1 MGDRLQV
8 PSDQAATWTEATG
21 LSRVWS
27 NPVVRGMLLFSAFRA
42 VYGMGILVV
51 TWFLATSDEAPWWT
65 SLLFLAFSMVF
76 SRLLLRG
83 IKARWPGL
91 WGQPKGGEAA

>member
-1 MGDRLQV
+1 MD
-8 PSDQAATWTEATG
+8 EATG

-27 NPVVRGMLLFSAFRA
+27 NPVVRSMLLFSACRA
-42 VYGMGILVV
+42 VYGTGILAV
-51 TWFLATSDEAPWWT
+51 TWLLATSDEAPWWT
-65 SLLFLAFSMVF
+65 SLLFLAFSMAF

>member
-1 MGDRLQV
+1 MD
-8 PSDQAATWTEATG
+8 EATG

-51 TWFLATSDEAPWWT
+51 TWFLATSGEAPWWT
-65 SLLFLAFSMVF
+65 SLIFLAFSMVF

-91 WGQPKGGEAA
+91 WGQSKGGEAA

>member
-1 MGDRLQV
+1 MNGSGGGWL
-8 PSDQAATWTEATG
+8 A
-21 LSRVWS
+21 

-42 VYGMGILVV
+42 VYGTGILAV
-51 TWFLATSDEAPWWT
+51 TWLLATSGEAPWWT
-65 SLLFLAFSMVF
+65 SILFLAFSMVF

-91 WGQPKGGEAA
+91 WGLSHAGNTPVPPGRA

>member
-1 MGDRLQV
+1 MG
-8 PSDQAATWTEATG
+8 EG
-21 LSRVWS
+21 SRVGRIWS

-51 TWFLATSDEAPWWT
+51 TWLLATSGEAPWWT
-65 SLLFLAFSMVF
+65 SVLFLAFSMVF

-91 WGQPKGGEAA
+91 WSQPKGGEAA

>member
-1 MGDRLQV
+1 MDG
-8 PSDQAATWTEATG
+8 ATG

-42 VYGMGILVV
+42 VYGVGILVV

-91 WGQPKGGEAA
+91 WGQPNGGEAA

>member
-1 MGDRLQV
+1 MDDA
-8 PSDQAATWTEATG
+8 SG
-21 LSRVWS
+21 LRRFWA

-42 VYGMGILVV
+42 VYGVGILVV

-91 WGQPKGGEAA
+91 WGQAKGGEAP

>member
-1 MGDRLQV
+1 MG
-8 PSDQAATWTEATG
+8 EATG

-42 VYGMGILVV
+42 VYGTGILVV
-51 TWFLATSDEAPWWT
+51 TWFLATSGEAPWWT
-65 SLLFLAFSMVF
+65 SLIFLACSMVF

-83 IKARWPGL
+83 IKARWPRL
-91 WGQPKGGEAA
+91 WGNPDQAQDRAVTAR

>member
-1 MGDRLQV
+1 MDK
-8 PSDQAATWTEATG
+8 ATG
-21 LSRVWS
+21 LGRVWS

-42 VYGMGILVV
+42 VYGMGILLV
-51 TWFLATSDEAPWWT
+51 TWFLATSGEAPWWT

-91 WGQPKGGEAA
+91 WGQSKDGEAA

>member
-1 MGDRLQV
+1 MD
-8 PSDQAATWTEATG
+8 EATG
-21 LSRVWS
+21 LRRVWS
-27 NPVVRGMLLFSAFRA
+27 NPMVRGMLLFSAFRA

-51 TWFLATSDEAPWWT
+51 TWLLATSGEAPWWT
-65 SLLFLAFSMVF
+65 SILFLAFSMVF

-91 WGQPKGGEAA
+91 WGASHAGDAPVPSRRA

>member
-1 MGDRLQV
+1 MDG
-8 PSDQAATWTEATG
+8 ATG

-51 TWFLATSDEAPWWT
+51 TWFLATSGEAPWWT
-65 SLLFLAFSMVF
+65 SLIFLAFSMVF
-76 SRLLLRG
+76 SRLLLRS

>member
-1 MGDRLQV
+1 MD
-8 PSDQAATWTEATG
+8 EATG

-51 TWFLATSDEAPWWT
+51 TWFLATSGEAPWWT

-83 IKARWPGL
+83 IKVRWPGL

>member
-1 MGDRLQV
+1 MDK
-8 PSDQAATWTEATG
+8 ATG

-51 TWFLATSDEAPWWT
+51 TWLLATSGEAPWWT
-65 SLLFLAFSMVF
+65 SILFLAFSMVF

-91 WGQPKGGEAA
+91 WGQSKGGEAA

>member
-1 MGDRLQV
+1 MD
-8 PSDQAATWTEATG
+8 EATG

-51 TWFLATSDEAPWWT
+51 TWLLATSDE
-65 SLLFLAFSMVF
+65 LARDESALAGSVG
-76 SRLLLRG
+76 RLRG
-83 IKARWPGL
+83 HGSRSEF
-91 WGQPKGGEAA
+91 QPRCRTP

>member
-1 MGDRLQV
+1 MDDA
-8 PSDQAATWTEATG
+8 SG
-21 LSRVWS
+21 LRRFWA

-51 TWFLATSDEAPWWT
+51 TWLLATSGEAPWWT
-65 SLLFLAFSMVF
+65 SILFLAFSMVF

-83 IKARWPGL
+83 IKARWPAL
-91 WGQPKGGEAA
+91 WGASHAGDAPVPSRRA

>member
-1 MGDRLQV
+1 MD
-8 PSDQAATWTEATG
+8 EATG

-51 TWFLATSDEAPWWT
+51 TWFLATSGEAPWWT

-83 IKARWPGL
+83 IKGRWPGL

>member
-1 MGDRLQV
+1 MDG
-8 PSDQAATWTEATG
+8 ATG

-51 TWFLATSDEAPWWT
+51 TWFLATSGEAPWWT

-76 SRLLLRG
+76 SRRLLRG

-91 WGQPKGGEAA
+91 WGASHAGDAPVPSRRA

>member
-1 MGDRLQV
+1 MD
-8 PSDQAATWTEATG
+8 EATG

-51 TWFLATSDEAPWWT
+51 TWFLATSGEAPWWT

-83 IKARWPGL
+83 MKARWPGL
-91 WGQPKGGEAA
+91 WGASHAGDAPVPSRRA

>member
-1 MGDRLQV
+1 MV
-8 PSDQAATWTEATG
+8 EATG

-42 VYGMGILVV
+42 VYGVGILVV

-83 IKARWPGL
+83 IKTRWPGL
-91 WGQPKGGEAA
+91 WGQAKGGEAA

>member
-1 MGDRLQV
+1 MD
-8 PSDQAATWTEATG
+8 EATG
-21 LSRVWS
+21 LRRVWS
-27 NPVVRGMLLFSAFRA
+27 NPMVRGMLLFSAFRA

-51 TWFLATSDEAPWWT
+51 TWLLATSGEAPWWT

-76 SRLLLRG
+76 SRLLLRS
-83 IKARWPGL
+83 IKERWPGL

>member
-1 MGDRLQV
+1 MD
-8 PSDQAATWTEATG
+8 EATG

-51 TWFLATSDEAPWWT
+51 TWFLATSGEAPWWT
-65 SLLFLAFSMVF
+65 SIIFLAFSMVF
-76 SRLLLRG
+76 SRVLLRG
-83 IKARWPGL
+83 IKVRWPGL
-91 WGQPKGGEAA
+91 WGPSTDQQGSEVTAR

>member
-1 MGDRLQV
+1 MG
-8 PSDQAATWTEATG
+8 EG
-21 LSRVWS
+21 SRVGRIWS

-51 TWFLATSDEAPWWT
+51 TWLLATSGEAPWWT
-65 SLLFLAFSMVF
+65 SVLFLAFSMVF

-91 WGQPKGGEAA
+91 WGTSDAGDAPVPSRRA

>member
-1 MGDRLQV
+1 MD
-8 PSDQAATWTEATG
+8 EATG

-51 TWFLATSDEAPWWT
+51 TWFLATSGEAPWWT
-65 SLLFLAFSMVF
+65 SLIFLAFSMVF

>member
-1 MGDRLQV
+1 MDG
-8 PSDQAATWTEATG
+8 ATG

-51 TWFLATSDEAPWWT
+51 TWFLATSGEAPWWT

-91 WGQPKGGEAA
+91 WGASHAGDAPVPSRRA

>member
-1 MGDRLQV
+1 MD
-8 PSDQAATWTEATG
+8 EATG

-51 TWFLATSDEAPWWT
+51 TWFLATSGEAPWWT

-83 IKARWPGL
+83 IKVRWPGL
-91 WGQPKGGEAA
+91 WGQPRGGEAA

>member
-1 MGDRLQV
+1 MD
-8 PSDQAATWTEATG
+8 EATG

-27 NPVVRGMLLFSAFRA
+27 NPVVRSMLLFSAFRA
-42 VYGMGILVV
+42 VYGMGILAV
-51 TWFLATSDEAPWWT
+51 TWLLATSGEAPWWT

-91 WGQPKGGEAA
+91 WGASHAGDAPVPSRRA